1 MVSQRQP
8 RLLATAVF
16 RAIGLAELP
25 ALRRVDPERSDAL
38 AVDLDHVTVD
48 HGCAAGQVGGA
59 RGRRQLR
66 HGDNKSPA
74 GMASLCH
81 EKIPPKRGQLQRLR
95 PAAPPVPH
103 GGRTP
108 KADIR
113 RVLSIPPPSVRL
125 RSAGLVGTMVAITS
139 AGCYRRRKS
148 SSKAGA
154 SERLLEPRTNLR
166 AARCFHRSLL
176 RVDPLTVS
184 ATAGT
189 TNGRSWCVL
198 PDLTGSTH
206 SALCSDDRVAD
217 PFRPGQCLPVIAWSR
232 NDLQTE
238 RKTVGPATGR
248 DCDAGAVESG
258 PELVEGRVTGR
269 L

>member
-1 MVSQRQP
+1 
-8 RLLATAVF
+8 
-16 RAIGLAELP
+16 LAELP